1 MSLRNRING
10 EAFEDVDPGY
20 ITESQMD
27 QMCTV
32 ILCEN
37 LTPEELEEA
46 LAESALFDVVTEAG
60 GKNIV
65 KLNKAAKFQRA
76 YKVGVLQCA
85 AEDKR
90 KEYKKLRTL
99 WKMEAHLFNKLE
111 KIYKNKA
118 MAKAREAIKKT
129 KRSNSNVI
137 AKAGER
143 AGNAMAGAGKQLNS
157 KVIKNLKK

>member
-20 ITESQMD
+20 ITESDME

-46 LAESALFDVVTEAG
+46 LAESAIFDVVTEAS

-76 YKVGVLQCA
+76 YKVVFCSVLP
-85 AEDKR
+85 K
-90 KEYKKLRTL
+90 T
-99 WKMEAHLFNKLE
+99 NV
-111 KIYKNKA
+111 KN
-118 MAKAREAIKKT
+118 T
-129 KRSNSNVI
+129 KN
-137 AKAGER
+137 
-143 AGNAMAGAGKQLNS
+143 
-157 KVIKNLKK
+157 